1 MEQRDRPDGAEALAR
16 ALQGNH
22 MLLTLEMRGNRA
34 GDEGAAAFAAM
45 MPNSQALSTLDLMD
59 NGMTKAG
66 TQALLDGLKVSRANP
81 YLLLYASGLPHEQWT
96 SWQAKGKADA
106 P

>member
-1 MEQRDRPDGAEALAR
+1 
-16 ALQGNH
+16 

-34 GDEGAAAFAAM
+34 GDEGAKAFAAM

>member
-1 MEQRDRPDGAEALAR
+1 
-16 ALQGNH
+16 
-22 MLLTLEMRGNRA
+22 MRGNRA
-34 GDEGAAAFAAM
+34 GDEGARAFAAM